1 MSEARSFGPSEVQ
14 NFLPHR
20 FPFLFVDRIES
31 LEVAKDKDGSER
43 QLGTKVVGIKAATI
57 NEPYF
62 VGHFPGMPITPGVV
76 LIETM
81 AQVASFALFP
91 WVKGEADTEY
101 TYEMRLAGVDGARF
115 RKPFVP
121 GDVLR
126 ITAEVIKYRNP
137 LWGFK
142 CVAVSA
148 LDGSVVAECELLAS
162 VSIERKK

>member
-1 MSEARSFGPSEVQ
+1 MTASRTFGATEIQ

-20 FPFLFVDRIES
+20 FPFLFVDKIES
-31 LEVAKDKDGSER
+31 LVTAKDDKGNDV

-76 LIETM
+76 IVETM
-81 AQVASFALFP
+81 AQVACFALYP
-91 WVKGEADTEY
+91 WVKGDADKEFN
-101 TYEMRLAGVDGARF
+101 YEMRLAGVDKARF

-121 GDVLR
+121 GDVVR
-126 ITAEVIKYRNP
+126 ITAEVTKYRAP
-137 LWGFK
+137 LWVFK

-148 LDGSVVAECELLAS
+148 LDNSVVAECELMAS
-162 VSIERKK
+162 VSISRK